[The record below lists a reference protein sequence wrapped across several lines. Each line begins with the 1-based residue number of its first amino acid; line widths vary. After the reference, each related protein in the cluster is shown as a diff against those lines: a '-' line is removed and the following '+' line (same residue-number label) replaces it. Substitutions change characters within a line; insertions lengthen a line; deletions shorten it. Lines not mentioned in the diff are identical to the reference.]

1 MTLAN
6 KFARLKMRP
15 NFQLPGTIAAALTI
29 ALGACPTLAQAQS
42 MDYGAL
48 EQLFG
53 EPVTTS
59 ATGSPQRASDVPANM
74 EIITADD
81 IRRSGAD
88 NIPDILQF
96 VAGVDVRR
104 YSFSDTEISVRGYNQ
119 QSSPR
124 LLVLINGRQ
133 VYLDDYGRTA
143 WQTLPVQIDEIR
155 QIEVVKGPNSA
166 LFGFNA
172 MGGVINIITFDPLAD
187 FDQYGNSSGW
197 HAGLY
202 QRLGGGDLA

>member
-1 MTLAN
+1 MKIKPRTKSVRNAT
-6 KFARLKMRP
+6 AAIR
-15 NFQLPGTIAAALTI
+15 IAAVSA
-29 ALGACPTLAQAQS
+29 ACIVAAVSRVQAQTI
-42 MDYGAL
+42 DYGAL
-48 EQLFG
+48 EHLFG

-59 ATGSPQRASDVPANM
+59 ATGSPQREADVPANM
-74 EIITADD
+74 EIISADE

-104 YSFSDTEISVRGYNQ
+104 YGIADAEVSVRGYNQ
-119 QSSPR
+119 QFSPR

-133 VYLDDYGRTA
+133 VYLDDYSHTA
-143 WQTLPVQIDEIR
+143 WQSLPVQIDEIR

-172 MGGVINIITFDPLAD
+172 AGGVINIITFDPLLDSTNAATIR
-187 FDQYGNSSGW
+187 SPT
-197 HAGLY
+197 
-202 QRLGGGDLA
+202 

>member
-1 MTLAN
+1 MFRRIWKSSRPTIFAAPARITSRTFSN
-6 KFARLKMRP
+6 SSRAWTSAATVFPTPSGARL
-15 NFQLPGTIAAALTI
+15 
-29 ALGACPTLAQAQS
+29 QS
-42 MDYGAL
+42 AV
-48 EQLFG
+48 Q
-53 EPVTTS
+53 
-59 ATGSPQRASDVPANM
+59 
-74 EIITADD
+74 
-81 IRRSGAD
+81 
-88 NIPDILQF
+88 
-96 VAGVDVRR
+96 
-104 YSFSDTEISVRGYNQ
+104 
-119 QSSPR
+119 PR